1 MVPMVRSLMV
11 VGCGSIGQRHAK
23 NARLLGVRDIVLC
36 DIDAARV
43 RKFADSIGTDLVF
56 ESYERAFESHP
67 KIEAAI
73 IATPSSLHLQ
83 PALYLAEHKVNILIE
98 KPLSDILEGTAKLVE
113 LVRRKGIVGMIGQS
127 YRFHEGFL
135 ALKCLLDSCE
145 IGKVLHV
152 AYIGGQYL
160 PDWHPRMDYRKEYA
174 AQKRLGGGVLLTSMS
189 HSFDTV
195 QWLFGDITKVSGWK
209 TRLGSLDMD
218 VEDSVFC
225 LIRTN
230 KGVVVQCQSD
240 FLQRDSRHQMTA
252 IGEKGHIEADF
263 IKNQIRS
270 WTIEKKE
277 IRTTNYQFDSNKR
290 YVDELKHFFNL
301 VSEKKTD
308 HDLDLAV
315 GRRILEL
322 IVDKNIIHI

>member
-1 MVPMVRSLMV
+1 MV
-11 VGCGSIGQRHAK
+11 VGCGSIGRRHAK
-23 NARLLGVRDIVLC
+23 NARLLGVKNIVLC
-36 DIDAARV
+36 DIDAACM
-43 RKFADSIGTDLVF
+43 RKFADSIGTDPVF
-56 ESYERAFESHP
+56 ESYEKAFESHP
-67 KIEAAI
+67 EIEAAI
-73 IATPSSLHLQ
+73 IATPSSLHIQ
-83 PALYLAEHKVNILIE
+83 PAMYLAGHKVNILIE
-98 KPLSDILEGTAKLVE
+98 KPLSDTLEGTAKLLE
-113 LVRRKGIVGMIGQS
+113 LVRRKGIVGMMGQS
-127 YRFHEGFL
+127 YRFHESFL
-135 ALKCLLDSCE
+135 ALKGLLDSSE

-152 AYIGGQYL
+152 AYFGGQYL
-160 PDWHPRMDYRKEYA
+160 PDWHPGMDYRKEYA
-174 AQKRLGGGVLLTSMS
+174 AQKKLGGGVLLSSMS
-189 HSFDTV
+189 HSIDNV

-225 LIRTN
+225 LIKTN

-270 WTIEKKE
+270 WTIETKE
-277 IRTTNYQFDSNKR
+277 TRTTNYQFDSNRR
-290 YVDELKHFFNL
+290 YVEELKYFFNL
-301 VSEKKTD
+301 IGEKKTD

-322 IVDKNIIHI
+322 IMDKNIIPI